1 MTESLKNKVALVT
14 GGGSGIGRATALA
27 FAREGAKV
35 AVADLQVDN
44 GNETVRFIE
53 ENGGQALYI
62 KCDVSK
68 ATEVEA
74 MIRQCADR
82 FGRLDCA
89 FNNAGILGEMATTAD
104 CTEDNFD
111 RIINTNLKGVWLCMK
126 YEIPQMV
133 IQGGGSIVN
142 TASNAAVRG
151 VPELPA
157 YSASKGGVLQ
167 LTRTAAVETAVSGV
181 RVNAINPGLISTPMV
196 HQQQESNPETVE
208 GFIKEHPMGRMGEP
222 EEIAEAVVWLCSDA
236 ASFVTGHIMSVDGGI
251 SAK

>member
-1 MTESLKNKVALVT
+1 MYEKLKNKIVLVT

-27 FAREGAKV
+27 FAREMAEV
-35 AVADLQVDN
+35 VIVDVHDGN
-44 GNETVRFIE
+44 GNETVGLIE
-53 ENGGQALYI
+53 EMRGKAVFIN
-62 KCDVSK
+62 CDVSK

-74 MIRQCADR
+74 LINQSVEN

-126 YEIPQMV
+126 YEILQMV
-133 IQGGGSIVN
+133 KQGSGAIVN

-157 YSASKGGVLQ
+157 YSASKGGILQ
-167 LTRTAAVETAVSGV
+167 LTRTAALETAASGI

-196 HQQQESNPETVE
+196 HRQQESNPEAVE
-208 GFIKEHPMGRMGEP
+208 GFIKEHPVGRIGEP

-236 ASFVTGHIMSVDGGI
+236 ASFVTGHIMAVDGGI
-251 SAK
+251 TAK

>member
-1 MTESLKNKVALVT
+1 MKNKVALVT

-27 FAREGAKV
+27 FARERAEV
-35 AVADLQVDN
+35 VIADVDDEN
-44 GNETVRFIE
+44 GNKTARLIE
-53 ENGGQALYI
+53 ETGGKAVFI
-62 KCDVSK
+62 SCDVSK
-68 ATEVEA
+68 ASEVEA
-74 MIRQCADR
+74 LIKQSVEK
-82 FGRLDCA
+82 FGHLDWA

-104 CTEDNFD
+104 CKEDNFD

-133 IQGGGSIVN
+133 KQGGGVIVN

-167 LTRTAAVETAVSGV
+167 LTRTAAVESASSGI

-196 HQQQESNPETVE
+196 DRQVESNPEAVE
-208 GFIKEHPMGRMGEP
+208 GFIKEHPVGRIGEP
-222 EEIAEAVVWLCSDA
+222 EEIA
-236 ASFVTGHIMSVDGGI
+236 
-251 SAK
+251 